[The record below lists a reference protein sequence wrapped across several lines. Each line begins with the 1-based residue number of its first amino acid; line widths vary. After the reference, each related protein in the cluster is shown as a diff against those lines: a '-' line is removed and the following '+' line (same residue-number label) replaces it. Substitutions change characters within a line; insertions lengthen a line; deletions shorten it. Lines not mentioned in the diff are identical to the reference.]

1 MTIESSGAISL
12 GTTAGTNRSISG
24 ELGGTQPHSLSEYY
38 RDGSYSDGI
47 SISASSTSIPTGSWN
62 GFTYTDEIKF
72 SDFHGV
78 SAPETGNLS
87 NSWYTGGLG
96 AEVPG
101 FQWGNQNITSTSSP
115 QAGARLGFQND
126 QTNDRIAMRYA
137 GFTSSAATSYSY
149 AYISYTG
156 YATETFRAKCQYS
169 LTPGGTNTST
179 CAQNPSSSSPASNT
193 YANISTS
200 TYSPEWLWSV
210 SASSSSN
217 NQTCTLS
224 ASSGTSASDDRPYW
238 TVANSTETDTVS
250 GPETTFSGTTT
261 YGASVSLS
269 ATYGTQGGPGGPG
282 VCIHEDMLVSTQYG
296 EQSIHIIKEGSP
308 KVWSWNNSTNQKE
321 LVDLLQIYIIEHDNL
336 YTVNNLKLTE
346 DHPVYLEGGIKA
358 SVNPEKTLEN
368 YELTVNQLAI
378 GDKIM
383 KEDGTLETITSLE
396 VLSGNHVTYTLK
408 TEHNN
413 FYSNGYLVDSEI

>member
-24 ELGGTQPHSLSEYY
+24 ELGGTQPHALSEYY

-47 SISASSTSIPTGSWN
+47 SISASSTSIPASG
-62 GFTYTDEIKF
+62 EISF
-72 SDFHGV
+72 SDFYGV
-78 SAPETGNLS
+78 AAPETGNLS
-87 NSWYTGGLG
+87 NTWFANALG
-96 AEVPG
+96 ADEPG
-101 FQWGNQNITSTSSP
+101 FGWANESYTSTTNP
-115 QAGARLGFQND
+115 QAGANLGFQND
-126 QTNDRIAMRYA
+126 QTNDRIAMRYSTFNS
-137 GFTSSAATSYSY
+137 GSPQTFSY

-169 LTPGGTNTST
+169 VTAGGFNSSN
-179 CAQNPSSSSPASNT
+179 AENPSSFSPASNT

-200 TYSPEWLWSV
+200 SYSPQWQWIVEATS
-210 SASSSSN
+210 SAT
-217 NQTCTLS
+217 TCTLS

-238 TVANSTETDTVS
+238 TVANSTESDTVS
-250 GPETTFSGTTT
+250 GPSTTFSGTTT
-261 YGASVSLS
+261 YGVAVSLS
-269 ATYGTQGGPGGPG
+269 ASYGTQQGPGGPG

>member
-24 ELGGTQPHSLSEYY
+24 ELGGTQPHALSEYY
-38 RDGSYSDGI
+38 RDGNYSDGI
-47 SISASSTSIPTGSWN
+47 SISAGSTSIPTGGTGSN
-62 GFTYTDEIKF
+62 YYGQAISF

-78 SAPETGNLS
+78 TAPETGNLS
-87 NSWYTGGLG
+87 NTWFSGGLG
-96 AEVPG
+96 QQEPG
-101 FQWGNQNITSTSSP
+101 FSWANESFTSTTNP
-115 QAGARLGFQND
+115 QAGANLGFQND
-126 QTNDRIAMRYA
+126 QTNDRIAMRYSTFNS
-137 GFTSSAATSYSY
+137 GSPQTFSY

-169 LTPGGTNTST
+169 VTAGGFNSSN
-179 CAQNPSSSSPASNT
+179 AENPSSFSPASNT

-200 TYSPEWLWSV
+200 SYSPQWQWIVEATS
-210 SASSSSN
+210 SAS
-217 NQTCTLS
+217 TCTLQ

-250 GPETTFSGTTT
+250 GPESTFGGTTT
-261 YGASVSLS
+261 YGAAVNLS
-269 ATYGTQGGPGGPG
+269 ATYGTQGGPSGPG

-296 EQSIHIIKEGSP
+296 EESIHTIKEASP
-308 KVWSWNNSTNQKE
+308 KIWSWNSSTNEKE
-321 LVDLLQIYIIEHDNL
+321 LVDLLQIYIVEHDNL

-346 DHPVYLEGGIKA
+346 DHPVYLEGNIRA
-358 SVNPEKTLEN
+358 SINPEKTLEN
-368 YELTVNQLAI
+368 YELTVNELAI
-378 GDKIM
+378 GDKMM
-383 KEDGTLETITSLE
+383 KEDGTLETITSIE
-396 VLSGNHVTYTLK
+396 VLSGDYVTYTLK

>member
-24 ELGGTQPHSLSEYY
+24 ELGGTQPHALSEYY
-38 RDGSYSDGI
+38 RDGNYSDGI
-47 SISASSTSIPTGSWN
+47 SISAGSTSIPTGGTGSN
-62 GFTYTDEIKF
+62 YYGQAISF

-78 SAPETGNLS
+78 TAPETGNLS
-87 NSWYTGGLG
+87 NTWFSGGLG
-96 AEVPG
+96 QQEPG
-101 FQWGNQNITSTSSP
+101 FSWANESFTSTTNP
-115 QAGARLGFQND
+115 QAGANLGFQND
-126 QTNDRIAMRYA
+126 QTNDRIAMRYSTFNS
-137 GFTSSAATSYSY
+137 GSPQTFSY

-169 LTPGGTNTST
+169 VTAGGFNSSN
-179 CAQNPSSSSPASNT
+179 AENPSSFSPASNT

-200 TYSPEWLWSV
+200 SYSPQWQWIVEATS
-210 SASSSSN
+210 SAS
-217 NQTCTLS
+217 TCTLQ

-250 GPETTFSGTTT
+250 GPESTFGGTTT

-269 ATYGTQGGPGGPG
+269 ATYGTQGGPAGPG
-282 VCIHEDMLVSTQYG
+282 ICIHEDMLVSTQYG
-296 EQSIHIIKEGSP
+296 EQSIHDIKESSP
-308 KVWSWNNSTNQKE
+308 KIWSWNSSTNEKE
-321 LVDLLQIYIIEHDNL
+321 LVDLLQIYIVEHDNL

-346 DHPVYLEGGIKA
+346 DHPVYLEGNIRA
-358 SVNPEKTLEN
+358 SINPEKTLEN
-368 YELTVNQLAI
+368 YELTVNELAI
-378 GDKIM
+378 GDKII
-383 KEDGTLETITSLE
+383 KEDGTLETITSIE

>member
-24 ELGGTQPHSLSEYY
+24 ELGGTQPHALSEYY

-47 SISASSTSIPTGSWN
+47 SIAATSTSIPASG
-62 GFTYTDEIKF
+62 EISF
-72 SDFHGV
+72 SDFYGV
-78 SAPETGNLS
+78 AAPETGNLS

-96 AEVPG
+96 GEVPA

-115 QAGARLGFQND
+115 QAGTRLGFQND

-137 GFTSSAATSYSY
+137 GFTSSAATSYSF

-169 LTPGGTNTST
+169 LSAGATNTGT
-179 CAQNPSSSSPASNT
+179 CAENPSSSSPASNT

-200 TYSPEWLWSV
+200 NYSPEWLWSV
-210 SASSSSN
+210 SASSNSN

-224 ASSGTSASDDRPYW
+224 ANSGTSASDDNPYW
-238 TVANSTETDTVS
+238 TIANSTESDTVS
-250 GPETTFSGTTT
+250 GPSTTFGGTTT
-261 YGASVSLS
+261 YGVAVSLS
-269 ATYGTQGGPGGPG
+269 ASYGTQQGPGGPLC
-282 VCIHEDMLVSTQYG
+282 VHEDMLVSTQYG
-296 EQSIHIIKEGSP
+296 EESIHTVKDGSP
-308 KVWSWNNSTNQKE
+308 KIWSWNNSTNQKE
-321 LVDLLQIYIIEHDNL
+321 LVDLLEIYIVEHDNL

-346 DHPVYLEGGIKA
+346 DHPIYLEGYVKA

-368 YELTVNQLAI
+368 YEITVNQLAV

-396 VLSGNHVTYTLK
+396 VLSGEHVTYTVK